1 VEGTGRWAL
10 ELAYSVTL
18 VKDATAAVSAEHMQA
33 AVELNAP
40 IYAER
45 VLTTADVAAAL
56 KS

>member
-1 VEGTGRWAL
+1 M
-10 ELAYSVTL
+10 
-18 VKDATAAVSAEHMQA
+18 HA

-45 VLTTADVAAAL
+45 VLTTADVVAAL